1 LEQGRYLRRWSP
13 ATLRSYGQCLT
24 TLESALNGASIGKQ
38 TLQGFVVWMRQKGLN
53 IGGWNVRI
61 RAVNSFLTWMHEE
74 RNTPERF
81 KLST

>member
-1 LEQGRYLRRWSP
+1 
-13 ATLRSYGQCLT
+13 
-24 TLESALNGASIGKQ
+24 
-38 TLQGFVVWMRQKGLN
+38 MRQKGLN